1 MTPPQTGTE
10 HHRTDALYR
19 IRNLLLTGLLVI
31 APTAVTVWVLFK
43 LLNFVDNLLGRYL
56 RFAALDYHRVPGLGL
71 VAVLLI
77 LLIVGW
83 FASWIGSKQI
93 GALWDQFL
101 TRLPGVGILYGSTK
115 SMGEALF
122 TNRKEPA
129 FRQVVLVQWPHPA
142 LYRIG
147 FVTGRPGPEIRER
160 LGSDYESVF
169 VPHTPNPA
177 SGFMH
182 YAPRSAIVYLNWTV
196 EDALRVIV
204 SGGVVQ
210 PGSDRPIELT
220 TPPGSSQT
228 PPQSAAGQG

>member
-10 HHRTDALYR
+10 HR
-19 IRNLLLTGLLVI
+19 ISTLNHLRNLLLAGVLVI

-122 TNRKEPA
+122 NSRKEPA

-147 FVTGRPGPEIRER
+147 FVTGRPGPDIRER

-169 VPHTPNPA
+169 IPHTPNPA

-182 YAPRSAIVYLNWTV
+182 YAPRSALVYLDWTV

>member
-1 MTPPQTGTE
+1 MTPPQSDNE
-10 HHRTDALYR
+10 HRHGILHRLRT
-19 IRNLLLTGLLVI
+19 LLLTGLLVI
-31 APTAVTVWVLFK
+31 APTAVTVWVLFR

-71 VAVLLI
+71 VSVALI
-77 LLIVGW
+77 LVLVGW
-83 FASWIGSKQI
+83 FASWIGTKQI

-122 TNRKEPA
+122 NNRNEPA
-129 FRQVVLVQWPHPA
+129 FRQVVLVQWPHPG

-147 FVTGRPGPEIRER
+147 FVTNRASADVREK
-160 LGSDYESVF
+160 LGSDFE
-169 VPHTPNPA
+169 A
-177 SGFMH
+177 L
-182 YAPRSAIVYLNWTV
+182 VYLDWTV

-210 PGSDRPIELT
+210 PGADRPIELRN
-220 TPPGSSQT
+220 PPST

>member
-10 HHRTDALYR
+10 QHRPGLLNRLRY
-19 IRNLLLTGLLVI
+19 LLLTGVLVI
-31 APTAVTVWVLFK
+31 APTAVTAWALFK

-56 RFAALDYHRVPGLGL
+56 RFAALDYHRIPGLGL
-71 VAVLLI
+71 LAVLLI
-77 LLIVGW
+77 LIVVGW
-83 FASWIGSKQI
+83 VASWIGSKQI

-122 TNRKEPA
+122 NNRKEPA
-129 FRQVVLVQWPHPA
+129 FRQVVLVQWPHPS

-147 FVTGRPGPEIRER
+147 FVTGRPGADIRER
-160 LGSDYESVF
+160 LGSDYEAVF

-182 YAPRSAIVYLNWTV
+182 YAPRASLVYLDWTV

-210 PGSDRPIELT
+210 PGSDEPIALK
-220 TPPGSSQT
+220 PASVA
-228 PPQSAAGQG
+228 PPQSAAGHGG

>member
-1 MTPPQTGTE
+1 MTPPQNSND
-10 HHRTDALYR
+10 HRPGFLARLRY
-19 IRNLLLTGLLVI
+19 LLLTGVLVI
-31 APTAVTVWVLFK
+31 APTAVTAWALFK

-56 RFAALDYHRVPGLGL
+56 RFAALDYHRIPGLGL
-71 VAVLLI
+71 LAVLLI
-77 LLIVGW
+77 LVVVGW
-83 FASWIGSKQI
+83 LASWIGSKQI

-122 TNRKEPA
+122 NNRKEPA
-129 FRQVVLVQWPHPA
+129 FRQVVLVQWPHPS

-147 FVTGRPGPEIRER
+147 FVTGRPGPDIRER
-160 LGSDYESVF
+160 LGSDYEAVF

-182 YAPRSAIVYLNWTV
+182 YAPRSTLVYLNWTV

-210 PGSDRPIELT
+210 PGSDEPIALK
-220 TPPGSSQT
+220 PAPASAA

>member
-1 MTPPQTGTE
+1 MTPPQSSTENRTGI
-10 HHRTDALYR
+10 LYR
-19 IRNLLLTGLLVI
+19 LRNLLLTGVLVI

-71 VAVLLI
+71 LAVLVI
-77 LLIVGW
+77 LVIVGW
-83 FASWIGSKQI
+83 LASWIGSKQI

-122 TNRKEPA
+122 SNRKEPA
-129 FRQVVLVQWPHPA
+129 FRQVVLVQWPHPG

-147 FVTGRPGPEIRER
+147 FVTNRASPDVREK
-160 LGSDYESVF
+160 LGSDFEAVF

-182 YAPRSAIVYLNWTV
+182 YAPRGALIYLDWTID
-196 EDALRVIV
+196 DALRVIV

-210 PGSDRPIELT
+210 PGSDRPIAM
-220 TPPGSSQT
+220 PAVPA

>member
-1 MTPPQTGTE
+1 MTPPQSGTE
-10 HHRTDALYR
+10 HNRTGFLNR
-19 IRNLLLTGLLVI
+19 LRTLLLTGLLVI
-31 APTAVTVWVLFK
+31 APTAVTVWVLFR

-71 VAVLLI
+71 LAVALI

-122 TNRKEPA
+122 NNRKEPA
-129 FRQVVLVQWPHPA
+129 FRQVVLVKWPHPD

-147 FVTGRPGPEIRER
+147 FVTNRASPDVREK
-160 LGSDYESVF
+160 LGSDFEAVF
-169 VPHTPNPA
+169 IPHTPNPA

-182 YAPRSAIVYLNWTV
+182 YAPRSSLVFLDWTI

-220 TPPGSSQT
+220 PSSPT

>member
-1 MTPPQTGTE
+1 MTPPQSSTENRTGI
-10 HHRTDALYR
+10 LYR
-19 IRNLLLTGLLVI
+19 LRNLLLTGVLVI
-31 APTAVTVWVLFK
+31 APTAVTAWALFK

-71 VAVLLI
+71 LAVLVI
-77 LLIVGW
+77 LVIVGW
-83 FASWIGSKQI
+83 LASWIGSKQI

-122 TNRKEPA
+122 SNRKEPA
-129 FRQVVLVQWPHPA
+129 FRQVVLVQWPHPG

-147 FVTGRPGPEIRER
+147 FVTNRASPDVREK
-160 LGSDYESVF
+160 LGSDFEAVF

-182 YAPRSAIVYLNWTV
+182 YAPRGALIYLDWTID
-196 EDALRVIV
+196 DALRVIV

-210 PGSDRPIELT
+210 PGSDRPIALT
-220 TPPGSSQT
+220 TTPGT

>member
-1 MTPPQTGTE
+1 MTPPQSSTD
-10 HHRTDALYR
+10 HRPGILYR
-19 IRNLLLTGLLVI
+19 LRNLLLTGVLVI
-31 APTAVTVWVLFK
+31 APTAVTAWALFK

-71 VAVLLI
+71 LAVLVI
-77 LLIVGW
+77 LVLVGW
-83 FASWIGSKQI
+83 LASWIGSRQI

-122 TNRKEPA
+122 NNRKEPA
-129 FRQVVLVQWPHPA
+129 FRQVVLVQWPHPG

-147 FVTGRPGPEIRER
+147 FVTNRASPDVREK
-160 LGSDYESVF
+160 LGSDVEALF

-182 YAPRSAIVYLNWTV
+182 YAPRGALIYLDWTID
-196 EDALRVIV
+196 DALRVIV

-210 PGSDRPIELT
+210 PGSDRPIELPT
-220 TPPGSSQT
+220 APA
-228 PPQSAAGQG
+228 PPQSAAGRR

>member
-1 MTPPQTGTE
+1 MTPPQNGTE
-10 HHRTDALYR
+10 HRRGILYR
-19 IRNLLLTGLLVI
+19 LRILLLTGVLVI

-71 VAVLLI
+71 LAVALI
-77 LLIVGW
+77 LVIVGW
-83 FASWIGSKQI
+83 LASWIGSKQI

-147 FVTGRPGPEIRER
+147 FVTGRPSADIRER
-160 LGSDYESVF
+160 LGNDFEAVF

-182 YAPRSAIVYLNWTV
+182 YAPRSALVYLDWTV

-210 PGSDRPIELT
+210 PGADRPIELT
-220 TPPGSSQT
+220 SSPPPGA

>member
-1 MTPPQTGTE
+1 MTPPQSPNERRTGTF
-10 HHRTDALYR
+10 HHL
-19 IRNLLLTGLLVI
+19 RNLLLTGVLVI

-56 RFAALDYHRVPGLGL
+56 RFAALDYHRIPGLGL
-71 VAVLLI
+71 LAVLVI
-77 LLIVGW
+77 LLVVGW
-83 FASWIGSKQI
+83 LASWIGSRQI

-122 TNRKEPA
+122 NNRKEPA
-129 FRQVVLVQWPHPA
+129 FRQVVLVQWPHPTI
-142 LYRIG
+142 YRLG
-147 FVTGRPGPEIRER
+147 FVTGRPGADIRDR
-160 LGSDYESVF
+160 LGSDYEAVF

-182 YAPRSAIVYLNWTV
+182 YAPRSALVYLNWTV

-220 TPPGSSQT
+220 TPP
-228 PPQSAAGQG
+228 QSAVGH